1 MKPTANTTR
10 ERIVA
15 AASKLFYGQ
24 GIRAVSV
31 DAVAEKAGLT
41 KRTLYYH
48 FASKDDLIAAYL
60 ERRDQPNLGLF
71 RHWFT
76 ESEGQL
82 ADKVAAIFQHLAAAA
97 RRPAWKGCGF
107 LRTAAELADPH
118 RHCPQEELRSL
129 AEDGF
134 RGRGHRSRGTDGAA
148 GAAAT
153 RRFLRHRAFEPR
165 PLLYGDRR
173 HGRRLAG
180 AGCARAGPGA
190 CRAMNRGRSNPVD
203 DWLRIFCLLPY

>member
-24 GIRAVSV
+24 GVRAVSV

-41 KRTLYYH
+41 KRTFYYH

-76 ESEGQL
+76 ESGGEL
-82 ADKVAAIFQHLAAAA
+82 ADKVTAIFRTLGQAA

-107 LRTAAELADPH
+107 LRTAAELADMPGH
-118 RHCPQEELRSL
+118 PAIRIGIAHKKRFEDWLKTVFEADGILEAELL
-129 AEDGF
+129 ARQILLLLDGCF
-134 RGRGHRSRGTDGAA
+134 ATVLLNRDPSYMDSAA
-148 GAAAT
+148 AAAAT
-153 RRFLRHRAFEPR
+153 LVRAAQAQR
-165 PLLYGDRR
+165 PL
-173 HGRRLAG
+173 
-180 AGCARAGPGA
+180 
-190 CRAMNRGRSNPVD
+190 
-203 DWLRIFCLLPY
+203 

>member
-24 GIRAVSV
+24 GVRAVSV

-41 KRTLYYH
+41 KRTFYYH

-76 ESEGQL
+76 ESDGDL
-82 ADKVAAIFQHLAAAA
+82 ADKVAAIFHTLGQAA

-107 LRTAAELADPH
+107 LRTAAELADMPGH
-118 RHCPQEELRSL
+118 PAIRIGIAHKKRFEDWLKGVFEAGGIRDAELL
-129 AEDGF
+129 ARQILLLLDGSF
-134 RGRGHRSRGTDGAA
+134 ATVLLNRDPSYMESA
-148 GAAAT
+148 GAAAAT
-153 RRFLRHRAFEPR
+153 LVRA
-165 PLLYGDRR
+165 
-173 HGRRLAG
+173 AQ
-180 AGCARAGPGA
+180 AQRA
-190 CRAMNRGRSNPVD
+190 
-203 DWLRIFCLLPY
+203 L